1 MNNMNKTFSLKIV
14 SPSKVEYEGDNVTY
28 LKVRTEN
35 GDLGILPNHS
45 NLMCLLGDGMMIL
58 RTLDKEDSYFVSGGF
73 LEVSN
78 NFVTLLAE
86 DIMLAENEE
95 EVRKIKKE
103 TLERAIEEKRREDQN
118 ILGTRKKLQDSLL
131 R

>member
-1 MNNMNKTFSLKIV
+1 MNKTFSLKIV

-95 EVRKIKKE
+95 EVRRIKKE
-103 TLERAIEEKRREDQN
+103 TLERAIEGKEEKIKIFWEQEKNYR
-118 ILGTRKKLQDSLL
+118 TVY
-131 R
+131 

>member
-95 EVRKIKKE
+95 EVRRIKKE